1 MDKIYRTYL
10 RGIVMMAVV
19 LCTALNSSFAQ
30 EPTKVIGK
38 VTDAATGEPLPFVSV
53 YFKGTT
59 AGATTSFEGEYSLES
74 KHANDTLVAS
84 CVGYKMFF
92 KPIQLFHFQQIDI
105 LLEPASTELSE
116 VVIVPGENPAE
127 VLLKKVVDHKDMN
140 DPDKVDH
147 FQCEAYT
154 KLQIDVNN
162 ITDKLMGRKL
172 LKPFNFIFDFLD
184 TSSVNGKVYLP
195 VMISESF
202 SDIYFR
208 QFPRERKE
216 IIKAT
221 RISGVENNSVSQ
233 FMGNLAQ
240 SINVYNNY
248 ITLFDKNLPSP
259 VSGLGL
265 VYYRYYLVDS
275 TFIGNHW
282 CYNLMF
288 KPRRVQENAFT
299 GNVWI
304 NDTTF
309 AVKKLEMRI
318 GKEASINF
326 IDDMVILQEF
336 EKVNDTQWMVVREQ
350 MIADFNL
357 VEESKKTA
365 GFFGSRT
372 VLFSNYNFEKVVDK
386 KIYSIPVNIR
396 VLEDANLKNEEF
408 WKSNRPEQL
417 SYREAAV
424 YRMADT
430 LNNMPLFN
438 TYVDII
444 QTILTGYYVKGNFEW
459 GPYASTY
466 SFNQLEGNRIRI
478 GGRTSNDFSKRL
490 MIDGYVAY
498 GFKDTRLKY
507 HAGFL
512 YMLGKMPDKVVSAS
526 YKYDMEQVGES
537 ENAFREDFFLNS
549 LFRRNPQDKL
559 TMVKQFK
566 ATYKHEWFTGFS
578 TSLSLINRQLFSQEN
593 GGFSL
598 FNSAISEYELKNE
611 FSTNELVFDVHL
623 GLHEKVIGGE
633 FERTVIGSPYPVFDF
648 QYAYGTPGL
657 LNGDYEFHRA
667 QLRVSQWFN
676 WMSAGWTKYSVETG
690 KIWGTVPYPLLKIQ
704 PGNETF
710 WYDENA
716 FSLMNYYEFISD
728 EYLSFLVTHHF
739 DGFFLSRIPLIRLLK
754 WRETVQFR
762 GVFGHTSAKNMI
774 FNELPAGSYFLD
786 LKKPYAEVGA
796 GIENIFRFLRVDAF
810 WRMTHHDHS
819 DINKFGIMVS
829 ASVTF

>member
-1 MDKIYRTYL
+1 MGNFYRTYL
-10 RGIVMMAVV
+10 QEIILLVII
-19 LCTALNSSFAQ
+19 LCTGSVDLMAQ

-38 VTDAATGEPLPFVSV
+38 VTNTFTGEALPFVNV
-53 YFKGTT
+53 YFKGTNT
-59 AGATTSFEGEYSLES
+59 GATTSFEGEYSLES
-74 KHANDTLVAS
+74 KQANDTLIAS
-84 CVGYKMFF
+84 CVGYKTIY
-92 KPIQLFHFQQIDI
+92 KTIQLYHFQQIDI
-105 LLEPASTELSE
+105 SLEPASTELGE
-116 VVIVPGENPAE
+116 VIIVPGENPAE
-127 VLLKKVVDHKDMN
+127 ILLKKVVDHKDLN

-147 FQCEAYT
+147 YRCEAYT

-162 ITDKLMGRKL
+162 ITGKLMSRKI

-216 IIKAT
+216 IIRAT
-221 RISGVENNSVSQ
+221 QISGVENNSVSQ

-240 SINVYNNY
+240 SINIYNNY

-265 VYYRYYLVDS
+265 VYYRYYLIDS
-275 TFIGNHW
+275 AFIGNHW

-309 AVKKLEMRI
+309 AVKKFEMRI

-326 IDDMVILQEF
+326 IDDMVIKQEF
-336 EKVNDTQWMVVREQ
+336 EKVNDTQWMVIREQ

-357 VEESKKTA
+357 VDEAKETA

-372 VLFSNYNFEKVVDK
+372 VLFSNYDFKKAVDK
-386 KIYSIPVNIR
+386 KIYSMPVNIR
-396 VLEDANLKNEEF
+396 VLEDANLKDAEF
-408 WKSNRPEQL
+408 WKQNRPEQL

-438 TYVDII
+438 TYVDILQI
-444 QTILTGYYVKGNFEW
+444 ILTGYYVKGNFEW

-466 SFNQLEGNRIRI
+466 SFNQLEGNRLRI
-478 GGRTSNDFSKRL
+478 GGRTSNDFSTRL
-490 MIDGYVAY
+490 MIEGYLAY
-498 GFKDTRLKY
+498 GLKDTKLKY
-507 HAGFL
+507 HAGFM
-512 YMLGKMPDKVVSAS
+512 YMAGKMPDKVLSAS

-537 ENAFREDFFLNS
+537 DNAFREDFFLNS

-578 TSLSLINRQLFSQEN
+578 TSLSLINRQLFSAA
-593 GGFSL
+593 GSGFSL
-598 FNSAISEYELKNE
+598 FSSATSEYELKSE
-611 FSTNELVFDVHL
+611 FTTNEIVLDIHL
-623 GLHEKVIGGE
+623 GLREKVIGGE

-648 QYAYGTPGL
+648 QYSYGTPGL
-657 LNGDYEFHRA
+657 LNGDFEFHRA
-667 QLRVSQWFN
+667 QLKVSQWFN
-676 WMSAGWTKYSVETG
+676 WMSAGWTKYMVETG
-690 KIWGTVPYPLLKIQ
+690 KVWGAVPYPLMKIQ

-716 FSLMNYYEFISD
+716 FSLMNYYEFMSD
-728 EYLSFLVTHHF
+728 EYLSFHVSHHF

-754 WRETVQFR
+754 WRETAQFR
-762 GVFGHTSAKNMI
+762 GVIGRTSSQNMI

-786 LKKPYAEVGA
+786 LKKPYAEVGV
-796 GIENIFRFLRVDAF
+796 GIENIFKFLRVDAF
-810 WRMTHHDHS
+810 WRMTHHDHPE
-819 DINKFGIMVS
+819 INRFGVMVS
-829 ASVTF
+829 AFVSF